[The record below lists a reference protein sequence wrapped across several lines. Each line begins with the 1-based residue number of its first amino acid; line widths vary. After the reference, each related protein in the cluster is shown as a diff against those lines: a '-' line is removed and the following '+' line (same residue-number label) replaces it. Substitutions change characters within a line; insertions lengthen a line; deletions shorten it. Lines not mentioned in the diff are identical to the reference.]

1 MQPLLM
7 LKQTL
12 EAPYDPGP
20 LLLEGPNVQF
30 TSAEQFLSKLVD
42 KKGTDRFQIQID
54 TCGFSSYF
62 STTTTFRK
70 GRSGIELIEMTRER
84 QIRGCPIMAF
94 TSILPC
100 ILR

>member
-30 TSAEQFLSKLVD
+30 TSAEQFLSKLV
-42 KKGTDRFQIQID
+42 G
-54 TCGFSSYF
+54 
-62 STTTTFRK
+62 
-70 GRSGIELIEMTRER
+70 
-84 QIRGCPIMAF
+84 
-94 TSILPC
+94 
-100 ILR
+100 